1 MSLEP
6 IGDLRMELISY
17 ASGLALTKL
26 PSRSPVC
33 AADIDGWTA
42 REIIASLFMG
52 DDHEFHAQIRDE
64 LILPYLFGDFH
75 SSQLDEYAGG
85 LLALQKLASAGHLQ
99 AGHLQDAGGGL
110 RPILC
115 GESWRRCFASL
126 AAHSVRGPVSHI
138 FTSTYNNFI
147 QTDGIKRMGLPTAQ
161 KF

>member
-1 MSLEP
+1 MSLDP
-6 IGDLRMELISY
+6 IGDLSMALITY
-17 ASGLALTKL
+17 ANGLALTKL
-26 PSRSPVC
+26 PITSVTRFPVC

-126 AAHSVRGPVSHI
+126 AAHSVRGRPGVRI
-138 FTSTYNNFI
+138 PF
-147 QTDGIKRMGLPTAQ
+147 QVGKQALGIRTPLSR
-161 KF
+161 F